1 VARFVVKR
9 LLWALLLCLLITLVT
24 FVIFFRIP
32 ADPARMI
39 LPEQQPSPQR
49 IAWARHKLGVDRPV
63 YVQYAKYVWRV
74 AHLDFG
80 IAYSSR
86 PGYEVQVRD
95 QLASAAPVTA
105 SLLGGAMVL
114 WLLISIPLGV
124 YSALRPRG
132 LIDRFGTVGVLIG
145 ISAPP
150 FFVALLL
157 RQFFAYRWQIFPF
170 AGYCPLRPGA
180 DDSCGGFRDWSEH
193 LLLPWFAFAL
203 LYAALYT
210 RMLRAN
216 VAETLHEDYVR
227 TARAKGAGEL
237 RVLRAHVLRNSLLAV
252 VTMLGMDFAI
262 AIGNAIYVEPIF
274 ALPGLGGVA
283 VSALRSGNGYD
294 LPTILGVTLTVSFAV
309 IVLNFV
315 VDVLYSFL
323 DPRIRVT

>member
-1 VARFVVKR
+1 VLAFMIRRV
-9 LLWALLLCLLITLVT
+9 LWALLLCLLITLVT

-39 LPEQQPSPQR
+39 LTEQQPSPQR

-63 YVQYAKYVWRV
+63 YVQYAKYVWRLV
-74 AHLDFG
+74 HLDLG
-80 IAYSSR
+80 MAYSSR
-86 PGYEVQVRD
+86 PGYEVKVVD
-95 QLASAAPVTA
+95 QLRDAAPVTA
-105 SLLGGAMVL
+105 SVMGGAMVL
-114 WLLISIPLGV
+114 WLLVAVPLGV

-132 LIDRFGTVGVLIG
+132 FVDRVGTVGVLVG
-145 ISAPP
+145 ISTPP

-157 RQFFAYRWQIFPF
+157 RQFFAYHWQVFPF

-180 DDSCGGFRDWSEH
+180 TDACGGLRDWSEH
-193 LLLPWFAFAL
+193 LILPWLAFAL

-237 RVLRAHVLRNSLLAV
+237 RVLRSHVLRNSLLAL

-262 AIGNAIYVEPIF
+262 AVGNAIYVEPIF
-274 ALPGLGGVA
+274 GLPGLGGVA
-283 VSALRSGNGYD
+283 VAALRSGNGYD
-294 LPTILGVTLTVSFAV
+294 LPTILGVTLTVSLAV
-309 IVLNFV
+309 IVLNLV

-323 DPRIRVT
+323 DPRIRVG